1 MNEKIDC
8 EQNNKEA
15 INIFANKLKSKFEN
29 KFFFELKKHL
39 KIYSPNALCLFPYL
53 FFHIEI

>member
-15 INIFANKLKSKFEN
+15 INIFTNKLKSKFEN
-29 KFFFELKKHL
+29 KFFFEYSLNL
-39 KIYSPNALCLFPYL
+39 NDINKI
-53 FFHIEI
+53 IDETVKEMTT